1 MVVTDL
7 SRARG
12 SRKRRQNQ
20 QAKTLEYNVSSSDR
34 DFTFKDVKPYMQY
47 DIGVGAAVLID
58 GMEREIPIT
67 RPRSVS
73 SPEARMYTVLC
84 SYY

>member
-1 MVVTDL
+1 M
-7 SRARG
+7 
-12 SRKRRQNQ
+12 
-20 QAKTLEYNVSSSDR
+20 KTLEYNVSSSDR
-34 DFTFKDVKPYMQY
+34 DFTFSDVKPYMQY